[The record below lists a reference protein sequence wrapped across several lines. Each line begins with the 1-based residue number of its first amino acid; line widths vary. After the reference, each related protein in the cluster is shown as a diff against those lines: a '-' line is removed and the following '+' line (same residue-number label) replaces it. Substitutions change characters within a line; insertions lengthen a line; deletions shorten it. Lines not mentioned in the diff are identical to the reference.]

1 MTVTGKEEDGM
12 GLDPLK
18 GALIAPEDLASF
30 HQVHILNVVPHCSTT
45 WKAGFCVTGLEG
57 PSELK
62 LQH

>member
-30 HQVHILNVVPHCSTT
+30 H
-45 WKAGFCVTGLEG
+45 
-57 PSELK
+57 
-62 LQH
+62 